1 MDKFIKENDFDWLC
15 LALKDDCGERP
26 HLKYIHVA
34 NGNAYATDGHRMH
47 AAPCKLSDGVYCRYE
62 IAESLDFGIESPDSE
77 TDAVIPDGFKPQVV
91 MINQAR
97 KAFNPASEVTASDF
111 YVQNGFYGQLVPK
124 DGSSRFN
131 RIYVL
136 EALFGMSTKG
146 ETILHVHTKDDG
158 ENFMY
163 ANDGER
169 SFVVMGMRLDKESDC
184 EQIISSTV

>member
-1 MDKFIKENDFDWLC
+1 MDKFIKVSDFNWLD
-15 LALKDDCGERP
+15 LALKESCSERP
-26 HLKYIHVA
+26 HLEYIHVA

-47 AAPCKLSDGVYCRYE
+47 AAPCKLGDGVYCRYE
-62 IAESLDFGIESPDSE
+62 IARSLDINNIPPVE
-77 TDAVIPDGFKPQVV
+77 TDVEIPDGFKPQVV
-91 MINQAR
+91 MIKQAA

-124 DGSSRFN
+124 DGSSKFK

-136 EALFGMSTKG
+136 EALFGLSTKG

-169 SFVVMGMRLDKESDC
+169 SFVVMGMKLDKENDC
-184 EQIISSTV
+184 ES

>member
-1 MDKFIKENDFDWLC
+1 MNKFIKESDFNWLC
-15 LALKDDCGERP
+15 LALKDECVEHQ
-26 HLKYIHVA
+26 HLELLHVA

-47 AAPCKLSDGVYCRYE
+47 AAPCKLDDGVYCRYE
-62 IAESLDFGIESPDSE
+62 IAKSLDINNTPPVE

-91 MINQAR
+91 MIKQAA

-124 DGSSRFN
+124 DGTSKFQ

-136 EALFGMSTKG
+136 EATFGMSTKG
-146 ETILHVHTKDDG
+146 QTILHTYTADDG

-169 SFVVMGMRLDKESDC
+169 SFVVMGMRLDKEDGR
-184 EQIISSTV
+184 E

>member
-1 MDKFIKENDFDWLC
+1 MDKFIEENDFNWLM
-15 LALKDDCGERP
+15 LPVPDVDNDRP
-26 HLKYIHVA
+26 WMELIHVA
-34 NGNAYATDGHRMH
+34 DGSAYTTDGRRMH
-47 AAPCKLSDGVYCRYE
+47 VAPCKLGDGSYHPHELR
-62 IAESLDFGIESPDSE
+62 ESLDFERESPAPLEDRAF
-77 TDAVIPDGFKPQVV
+77 DV
-91 MINQAR
+91 NQLRLAMVR
-97 KAFNPASEVTASDF
+97 QASKAFNPASEVTASDF

-136 EALFGMSTKG
+136 EATFGMSTKG
-146 ETILHVHTKDDG
+146 QTILHVHTKDDG

-184 EQIISSTV
+184 G

>member
-1 MDKFIKENDFDWLC
+1 MSDFIKENDLAWLELV
-15 LALKDDCGERP
+15 LAQGNIGDRP
-26 HLKYIHVA
+26 HLELIHVA

-47 AAPCKLSDGVYCRYE
+47 VAPCKIDDGAYCSNELHHWNGLNPGRPKQ
-62 IAESLDFGIESPDSE
+62 ADIE
-77 TDAVIPDGFKPQVV
+77 IPDGFKPQVV

-124 DGSSRFN
+124 DGSSRFQ

-146 ETILHVHTKDDG
+146 ETILHTYTADDG

-163 ANDGER
+163 SNDGER
-169 SFVVMGMRLDKESDC
+169 SFVVMGMKLDKENDC
-184 EQIISSTV
+184 E

>member
-1 MDKFIKENDFDWLC
+1 MDEFIKESDFNWLC
-15 LALKDDCGERP
+15 LALKDGCSERP
-26 HLKYIHVA
+26 HLEYVHVA

-47 AAPCKLSDGVYCRYE
+47 AVPCKLDDGVYCSHELNHWNGLNPGRPKT
-62 IAESLDFGIESPDSE
+62 ADIE
-77 TDAVIPDGFKPQVV
+77 IPDNFKPQLV

-124 DGSSRFN
+124 DRSSKFQ

-136 EALFGMSTKG
+136 EALFGLSTKG

-169 SFVVMGMRLDKESDC
+169 SFVVMGMRLDKENDC
-184 EQIISSTV
+184 E

>member
-1 MDKFIKENDFDWLC
+1 MDKFIKESDFNWLC
-15 LALKDDCGERP
+15 LALKESCSERP
-26 HLKYIHVA
+26 HLEYIHVA
-34 NGNAYATDGHRMH
+34 NGNAYATNGHRMH
-47 AAPCKLSDGVYCRYE
+47 VAPCKLDDGVYCRYE
-62 IAESLDFGIESPDSE
+62 IAESLDFGIKAPNSE
-77 TDAVIPDGFKPQVV
+77 TNVEMPDGFKPQVV
-91 MINQAR
+91 MIKQAA

-124 DGSSRFN
+124 DRSSRFQ

-136 EALFGMSTKG
+136 EALFGMSAKG

-169 SFVVMGMRLDKESDC
+169 SFVVMGMKLDKEQND
-184 EQIISSTV
+184 E

>member
-1 MDKFIKENDFDWLC
+1 MDKFIKEGDFNWLM
-15 LALKDDCGERP
+15 LPVPDINNVDPWMEL
-26 HLKYIHVA
+26 IHVT

-47 AAPCKLSDGVYCRYE
+47 VAPCKLDEGSYNPYE
-62 IAESLDFGIESPDSE
+62 LRECLDFERKLPTPIKNC
-77 TDAVIPDGFKPQVV
+77 GFDVSKLRLKL
-91 MINQAR
+91 IKQAA

-124 DGSSRFN
+124 DGNSRFQ

-136 EALFGMSTKG
+136 EATFGLSTKG

-169 SFVVMGMRLDKESDC
+169 SFVVMGMKLDKENNC
-184 EQIISSTV
+184 E

>member
-1 MDKFIKENDFDWLC
+1 MDKFIKESDFNWLC
-15 LALKDDCGERP
+15 LALKDGCSERP
-26 HLKYIHVA
+26 HLEYIHVA
-34 NGNAYATDGHRMH
+34 NDNAYATDGHRMH
-47 AAPCKLSDGVYCRYE
+47 AAPCKLDDGVYCRYE
-62 IAESLDFGIESPDSE
+62 IARSLEINNIPPVE

-91 MINQAR
+91 MIKQAA

-124 DGSSRFN
+124 DGTSKFQ

-136 EALFGMSTKG
+136 EATFGLSTKG
-146 ETILHVHTKDDG
+146 QTILHNYTADDG

-169 SFVVMGMRLDKESDC
+169 SFVVMGMRLDKEDGC
-184 EQIISSTV
+184 E

>member
-1 MDKFIKENDFDWLC
+1 MEAFIKKGDLAWLE
-15 LALKDDCGERP
+15 LALKDECIENQY
-26 HLKYIHVA
+26 LALIHVID
-34 NGNAYATDGHRMH
+34 GRAYATDGHRLH
-47 AAPCKLSDGVYCRYE
+47 AATCDLENAAYCRYE
-62 IAESLDFGIESPDSE
+62 LQRSLEKNNIPPIEK
-77 TDAVIPDGFKPQVV
+77 DAVIPKGFQPQVV

-124 DGSSRFN
+124 DRSSKFQ

-146 ETILHVHTKDDG
+146 ETILHVHAKDDG

-169 SFVVMGMRLDKESDC
+169 SFVVMGMRLDKEGKL
-184 EQIISSTV
+184 

>member
-1 MDKFIKENDFDWLC
+1 MDKFIEENDLNWLC
-15 LALKDDCGERP
+15 LALKDECIENQY
-26 HLKYIHVA
+26 LELIHVI
-34 NGNAYATDGHRMH
+34 NGRAYATDGHRLH
-47 AAPCKLSDGVYCRYE
+47 AAPCDLENAAYCRYE
-62 IAESLDFGIESPDSE
+62 LQRSLEKNNIPPIEK
-77 TDAVIPDGFKPQVV
+77 DAVIPKGFQPQVV

-124 DGSSRFN
+124 DGSSKFQ

-136 EALFGMSTKG
+136 EATFGMSTKG
-146 ETILHVHTKDDG
+146 QTILHTYTADDG

-184 EQIISSTV
+184 E

>member
-1 MDKFIKENDFDWLC
+1 MDKFIKENDFNWLC
-15 LALKDDCGERP
+15 LALKDDCGDRP
-26 HLKYIHVA
+26 HLEYIHVA

-47 AAPCKLSDGVYCRYE
+47 VAPCKLDDGVYCQYE
-62 IAESLDFGIESPDSE
+62 MHHWNGLNPGHLKIADVDMPK
-77 TDAVIPDGFKPQVV
+77 GFNPKMTFIKQ
-91 MINQAR
+91 MNL
-97 KAFNPASEVTASDF
+97 AFNPTSQTTASNF
-111 YVQNGFYGQLVPK
+111 YVQGGFYGQLIPK
-124 DGSSRFN
+124 DGSSKFK

-136 EALFGMSTKG
+136 EALFGLTTKG

-184 EQIISSTV
+184 ES

>member
-1 MDKFIKENDFDWLC
+1 MDKFIKESDFNWLC
-15 LALKDDCGERP
+15 LALKDGCSERP
-26 HLKYIHVA
+26 HLEYIHVA
-34 NGNAYATDGHRMH
+34 NDNAYATDGHRLH
-47 AAPCKLSDGVYCRYE
+47 AAPCKLHDGVYCRYE
-62 IAESLDFGIESPDSE
+62 IAKSLDNNTMPPVEADVE
-77 TDAVIPDGFKPQVV
+77 IPDGFKPQLV

-111 YVQNGFYGQLVPK
+111 YVQNGFYGQLMPK
-124 DGSSRFN
+124 DGSSRFQ

-146 ETILHVHTKDDG
+146 ETILHTYAADDG

-169 SFVVMGMRLDKESDC
+169 SFVVMGMKLGKESDC
-184 EQIISSTV
+184 D

>member
-1 MDKFIKENDFDWLC
+1 MDKFIKENDFNWLC
-15 LALKDDCGERP
+15 LALKDDCGDRP
-26 HLKYIHVA
+26 HLEYIHVA
-34 NGNAYATDGHRMH
+34 NDNAYATDGHRMH
-47 AAPCKLSDGVYCRYE
+47 VAPCKLDDGVYCRYE
-62 IAESLDFGIESPDSE
+62 IARSLEINNTPPIE
-77 TDAVIPDGFKPQVV
+77 TDVVIPDGFKPQVV

-124 DGSSRFN
+124 DRSSMFQ

-146 ETILHVHTKDDG
+146 ESILHTYTADDG

-169 SFVVMGMRLDKESDC
+169 SFVVMGLRLDKEDGR
-184 EQIISSTV
+184 ER